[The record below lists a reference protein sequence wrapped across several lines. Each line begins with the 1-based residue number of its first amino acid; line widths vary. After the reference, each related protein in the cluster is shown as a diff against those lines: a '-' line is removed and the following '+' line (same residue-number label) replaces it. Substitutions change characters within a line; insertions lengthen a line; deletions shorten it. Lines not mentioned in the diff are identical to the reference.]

1 MGHCCPR
8 RRTSIAIA
16 VVAIFVLLF
25 QKLPKQSEVTT
36 SFILPKGL
44 DRDQAFLGK
53 IECVQCDVGSIP
65 NISPFDFEN
74 DPECSGHDDWFYRD
88 KSNNKCSFCQ
98 YGTYDAT
105 TAAQSSSR
113 SAARKIL
120 FDQNFAN
127 VFLIGS
133 STLRQMY
140 LNLVGS
146 FREDQNYTNRPHIE
160 HYFHTSSWYSFNGTN
175 DAFRVHERGKQDV
188 VNTSHS
194 INFIWDADLKLDK
207 FIFTKHLQEAPV
219 GGNTILIMGNHFWNR
234 TFHKNIPKLVDA
246 FFYHDGYFSNDMV
259 LVWVHAWPLAS
270 WKEGCQ
276 SKNKEIAKL
285 KLDSSE
291 YIAKKRND
299 LLARHNGSQHQL
311 KIIEIDVEKIMHQ
324 ELGTNNLTNYYMKE
338 DGMHLQCNHLKMW
351 PDKITR
357 CDQHKHHMGLDTC
370 TDPVNDLIWNEIHKQ
385 LIWK

>member
-1 MGHCCPR
+1 M
-8 RRTSIAIA
+8 
-16 VVAIFVLLF
+16 
-25 QKLPKQSEVTT
+25 

-44 DRDQAFLGK
+44 ERDQAFLGK
-53 IECVQCDVGSIP
+53 FECVQCDVGSIP

-74 DPECSGHDDWFYRD
+74 DPECSGHDDWFYHD
-88 KSNNKCSFCQ
+88 KSNNRCSFCQ
-98 YGTYDAT
+98 YATYNAT
-105 TAAQSSSR
+105 TTAQSSSSSR

-127 VFLIGS
+127 IFLIGS
-133 STLRQMY
+133 STVRQMY

-146 FREDQNYTNRPHIE
+146 FRENKNYTNRPYIE

-188 VNTSHS
+188 VNESHS
-194 INFIWDADLKLDK
+194 VNFIWNPDLKLDK
-207 FIFTKHLQEAPV
+207 FIFTQHLQEAPV
-219 GGNTILIMGNHFWNR
+219 VGGNTLLLMGNHFWNR
-234 TFHKNIPKLVDA
+234 MFHKNIPKLVDA
-246 FFYHDGYFSNDMV
+246 FFNHDEYFSNDMV

-270 WKEGCQ
+270 WTVGCQ

-291 YIAKKRND
+291 YLTKKRND
-299 LLARHNGSQHQL
+299 LLARHNRSRHQL

-338 DGMHLQCNHLKMW
+338 DLQCGMHFQCNHFQKW
-351 PDKITR
+351 PDKIKG

-370 TDPVNDLIWNEIHKQ
+370 TDPVNDLIWNEIYKQ